1 MRMCVCVSERCF
13 ALGVAAGYSRQ
24 GCVCRSAQ
32 WRKRTRLYTHSSRAH
47 SSYICHWEAA
57 TGARRE
63 ERGSRHRSEE
73 EKCLS
78 MDVLQ
83 DWALEY
89 PALARLLW
97 VIVLVLATVLVW
109 SLFFCW
115 GSQSSTSPL
124 ERYLSGNIAALI
136 LPQLTW
142 NQFLLILFS
151 SFRISSRCR
160 EFEEEFF
167 IFFCS
172 DNMLAFHDWLLL
184 VGTAWKSGWVVFTV
198 MYS

>member
-1 MRMCVCVSERCF
+1 MCVSERCF

-24 GCVCRSAQ
+24 GCECRSAQ
-32 WRKRTRLYTHSSRAH
+32 WRKRTRSYTH

-57 TGARRE
+57 TEARRE

-83 DWALEY
+83 DWAQAY
-89 PALARLLW
+89 PALAQLLW

-109 SLFFCW
+109 SLFFCCW

-142 NQFLLILFS
+142 NQFLLIFFS
-151 SFRISSRCR
+151 SFRISSRYR
-160 EFEEEFF
+160 EYEEE
-167 IFFCS
+167 
-172 DNMLAFHDWLLL
+172 LLFL
-184 VGTAWKSGWVVFTV
+184 FAVKTTCWFSMTGWF
-198 MYS
+198 